1 MSILTIK
8 LLRQILRN
16 KGQFLAAA
24 AVIMV
29 GVTVYLSMSTSYY
42 NMRQSQEDFYRD
54 NQFADYYFQ
63 VVKAPND
70 VIRQVEEIAG
80 VKKAAGRISLDVP
93 VLKEDD
99 VRASARL
106 ITYSRSNQENLNCL
120 SLLTGRPL
128 GSAGQDSGIEVLLDP
143 QYAAANNL
151 DPGSKVNIIAQQKK
165 VGLTVIGTAIS
176 PEFVYTVKDSAT
188 LMPDPKTFGVL
199 MADGEQIEAVLGM
212 RGQINQVLI
221 QFTPDARQK
230 ETVEKIK
237 DILSP
242 YGNLASYPRKD
253 QTSHVFLEAELDG
266 LRSITTFLPL
276 MFMLIA
282 AGIQFVILRRMIR
295 AQRMQI
301 GLLKA
306 LGYSDRQVML
316 HYTYYGVTVGLAGA
330 AAGTVCG
337 LLLSGVISATYAQY
351 FNLPGGVAVY
361 NLQTIFNGFLMSLG
375 TGIIAGLSAS
385 RKAAA
390 INPAE
395 AMRPEPPLSSGHSIL
410 ERWPALW
417 KHLTPGWKMSIRT
430 VNRNRG
436 RLFVTMFGVM
446 FAVALLIIAFFTNDA
461 IDYILQKYYNE
472 EQSYDLMVHFN
483 RLQKS
488 GELNT
493 FAGLDGVQKVEP
505 VLELPVRLYWQGRTE
520 EELLTG
526 YPPDLTLRKIS
537 GTAEKTVALPDDG
550 IILNERTA
558 DKLGVGV
565 GDMVEVETLL
575 PQGPVHRD
583 NLKIMGLTRQLIG
596 GGSYVSLRQANRVL
610 RETNTVSG
618 AMLKVLPGHSAAV
631 EKEINSYM
639 GVASVQSR
647 QKELDNFNK
656 NLESLAYSVSI
667 IVLFAMML
675 GFAIVY
681 SSSIISLVERRRELA
696 SLQVI
701 GFSLKEVS
709 GLLLNE
715 SILQT
720 LPGIILGLPF
730 GRLLAEAYVQ
740 SVNTDL
746 YTLPVII
753 YPRTYFYAA
762 LLGLVFVY
770 LAFKLTTRGLNRV
783 DMVEVLK
790 QGD

>member
-1 MSILTIK
+1 MVILNIK

-24 AVIMV
+24 SVIMV

-42 NMRQSQEDFYRD
+42 NMRTSQENFYRE

-63 VVKAPND
+63 VVKAPRG
-70 VIRQVEEIAG
+70 VVKQVQEVAG
-80 VKKAAGRISLDVP
+80 VKKAVGRIMLDLP
-93 VLKEDD
+93 VLKDGDD
-99 VRASARL
+99 RASARL
-106 ITYSRSNQENLNCL
+106 ITYSRSTEDNLNCL
-120 SLLTGRPL
+120 SLLQGRNFSPN
-128 GSAGQDSGIEVLLDP
+128 GQDNGIEVLLDP

-151 DPGSKVNIIAQQKK
+151 KPGSKVNIIAQQRK
-165 VGLTVIGTAIS
+165 VGLNVIGTAIS

-188 LMPDPKTFGVL
+188 LMPDPKTFGIFMVE
-199 MADGEQIEAVLGM
+199 GEQIESVLGM
-212 RGQINQVLI
+212 RGQVNQVLI
-221 QFTPDARQK
+221 QFTPGARPE

-266 LRSITTFLPL
+266 LRSITTVLPM

-295 AQRMQI
+295 AQRTQI
-301 GLLKA
+301 GILKA
-306 LGYSDRQVML
+306 LGYSNRQVML
-316 HYTYYGVTVGLAGA
+316 HYTFYGVIVGLAGA
-330 AAGTVCG
+330 MAGTVCG
-337 LLLSGVISATYAQY
+337 LLLSGAISATYAQY

-361 NLQTIFNGFLMSLG
+361 NFQTIFNGFLMSIG
-375 TGIIAGLSAS
+375 TGVIAGLSAS
-385 RKAAA
+385 RQAAA
-390 INPAE
+390 VNPAE
-395 AMRPEPPLSSGHSIL
+395 AMRPEPPLSSGRSLL
-410 ERWPALW
+410 EHWPALW
-417 KHLTPGWKMSIRT
+417 NFLKPGWKMSIRS

-436 RLFVTMFGVM
+436 RLLVTLFGVM
-446 FAVALLIIAFFTNDA
+446 FAVALLVIAFFTNDA
-461 IDYILQKYYNE
+461 IDYILQKHYHE
-472 EQSYDLMVHFN
+472 EQSYDLLVHFN
-483 RLQKS
+483 ELQKS
-488 GELNT
+488 SELNT
-493 FAGLDGVQKVEP
+493 LASLDGVQFLEP
-505 VLELPVRLYWQGRTE
+505 MLELPVRLHWQGRTE

-537 GTAEKTVALPDDG
+537 GTEDKTVALPADG

-558 DKLGVGV
+558 NKLGLKV

-575 PQGPVHRD
+575 PQGPAHWD
-583 NLKIMGLTRQLIG
+583 NLKIRGLTRQLIG
-596 GGSYVSLRQANRVL
+596 GGSYISLKQANRL
-610 RETNTVSG
+610 LNEANIVSG
-618 AMLKVLPGHSAAV
+618 AMIKVVPGQTAAV
-631 EKEINSYM
+631 EKEINRYL

-656 NLESLAYSVSI
+656 NLESLAYSVSTM
-667 IVLFAMML
+667 VLFAMML

-681 SSSIISLVERRRELA
+681 SSAVISLVERRREMA

-709 GLLLNE
+709 GLLFNE

-720 LPGIILGLPF
+720 VPGIILGLPF
-730 GRLLAEAYVQ
+730 GRLMAEAYVK
-740 SVNTDL
+740 SVSTDL

-762 LLGLVFVY
+762 LLGIVFVY
-770 LAFKLTTRGLNRV
+770 LAFKLTARGLKRV